1 MTEEY
6 TGALHLQK
14 VVETTKLTYDVG
26 RLDLTVIEGKDLLDK
41 DFITVSDP
49 YCIIKIGTQE
59 NRTQRIKDNLNPTW
73 NENFQLYFIHPIGQ
87 PFKVEFTVMDKD
99 AIIDDFLGKVSFD
112 ITKLD
117 GENLYDAWLE
127 LDTKGKIHI
136 KMRLISMG
144 THQIKFMQL
153 SQAAAQQQNAVT
165 TAAQQKDVEIQKL
178 AHELNVV
185 KSLKLDDTN
194 HLNQQLLIYKNT
206 LETEQA
212 KNAQLVQQF
221 NVNKAQL
228 DAKTKENEELKKAM
242 QTQPKKGCI
251 IL

>member
-1 MTEEY
+1 MTGY

-14 VVETTKLTYDVG
+14 VNETTKLSYDVG
-26 RLDLTVIEGKDLLDK
+26 RLDLSVVEGKELLDK

-59 NRTQRIKDNLNPTW
+59 ARTQRIKDNLNPVW
-73 NENFQLYFIHPIGQ
+73 NENFQLYFIHPIGE
-87 PFKVEFTVMDKD
+87 PFKIEFTVMDKD
-99 AIIDDFLGKVSFD
+99 AIVDDFLGKVSFD
-112 ITKLD
+112 ISKLD
-117 GENLYDAWLE
+117 GENLHDAWLE

-136 KMRLISMG
+136 KMRLISLG

-153 SQAAAQQQNAVT
+153 SQHATQQQ
-165 TAAQQKDVEIQKL
+165 TAISTVAQQKDIEIQKL

-185 KSLKLDDTN
+185 KNLKLDDTN
-194 HLNQQLLIYKNT
+194 HLNQQLLLYKNT
-206 LETEQA
+206 LEAEQA

-228 DAKTKENEELKKAM
+228 DAKTKENEDLKKSL
-242 QTQPKKGCI
+242 QVRPNKTCI

>member
-1 MTEEY
+1 MTEY
-6 TGALHLQK
+6 KGAIHLQK
-14 VVETTKLTYDVG
+14 VIETTKLTYDVG
-26 RLDLTVIEGKDLLDK
+26 RLDLSVVEAKDLLDK
-41 DFITVSDP
+41 DFFTVSDP
-49 YCIIKIGTQE
+49 YCIIKIGTE
-59 NRTQRIKDNLNPTW
+59 EARTARIKDNLNPVW
-73 NENFQLYFIHPIGQ
+73 NENFQLYFIHPIGE
-87 PFKVEFTVMDKD
+87 PFKVEFTLMDKD
-99 AIIDDFLGKVSFD
+99 AIVDDLLGKASFD

-127 LDTKGKIHI
+127 LDTKGKLRV

-153 SQAAAQQQNAVT
+153 SQHAAQQQ
-165 TAAQQKDVEIQKL
+165 TAISTVAQQKDVEIQKL

-228 DAKTKENEELKKAM
+228 DAKTKENEDLKKAL
-242 QTQPKKGCI
+242 QVQPKKSCI